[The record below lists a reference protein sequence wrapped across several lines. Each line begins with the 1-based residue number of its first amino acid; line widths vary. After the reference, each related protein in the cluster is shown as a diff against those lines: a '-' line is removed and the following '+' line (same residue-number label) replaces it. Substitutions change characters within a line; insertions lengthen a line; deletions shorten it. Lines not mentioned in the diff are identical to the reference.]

1 VAQAGRC
8 HAGDHGFSRP
18 DIDNDEVT
26 QDEVDVT
33 GPRGYLAVRLRD
45 VILARW
51 SADVHAIGVHGS
63 LAHGDDTDG
72 SDVNLVVVTFRQTG
86 PRPALRKVD
95 GILVD
100 LTVVN
105 ADEGLRRARELTPR
119 WPLIADRY
127 VTTKS
132 LSDPHGWFAAQR
144 DAHLGK
150 LAETRPAEFSGLAR
164 RNWCVASAAHARAVR
179 LAEWYETDAALVL
192 IAEARL
198 HAAMVA
204 GLLSRTYFRNR
215 ADAVKRTGL
224 AGADMTE
231 LGAVLKQQAEELTAR
246 GRPVDGS
253 LKDLFE

>member
-1 VAQAGRC
+1 M
-8 HAGDHGFSRP
+8 DH
-18 DIDNDEVT
+18 NVCVT
-26 QDEVDVT
+26 QDEIDVA
-33 GPRGYLAVRLRD
+33 GPRGYLATRLRD
-45 VILARW
+45 VIQRRW
-51 SADVHAIGVHGS
+51 SAEVRAIGVHGS

-72 SDVNLVVVTFRQTG
+72 SDVNLVVVTYRSGG
-86 PRPALRKVD
+86 PRPTLRKVD

-100 LTVVN
+100 LTVVT
-105 ADEGLRRARELTPR
+105 ADEGMRRARELTPR

-127 VTTKS
+127 LTTRA
-132 LSDPHGWFAAQR
+132 LFDPHGWFGAQR

-150 LAETRPAEFSGLAR
+150 LAETRPAEFTGLAR
-164 RNWCVASAAHARAVR
+164 RNWGVASAAHTRAVR

-224 AGADMTE
+224 AGADMQE
-231 LGAVLKQQAEELTAR
+231 LAAVLKAQAEDLTAR
-246 GRPVDGS
+246 GRPVDGN
-253 LKDLFE
+253 LGALFE